1 MKLIRTGILFLMGL
15 VCMGCSSVS
24 TNTAC
29 KATATDS
36 CLTIE
41 QVDDMTRFAD
51 EAIPYARNK
60 TYSTKSNHPRQVGY
74 GRVVQK
80 SNGSSLWVSKSVKGK
95 SWS

>member
-1 MKLIRTGILFLMGL
+1 MKVIRSSLLFLMGL
-15 VCMGCSSVS
+15 GCVGCSSIS

-51 EAIPYARNK
+51 EVVPYVRKKA
-60 TYSTKSNHPRQVGY
+60 YSTKFKHHSQVGS